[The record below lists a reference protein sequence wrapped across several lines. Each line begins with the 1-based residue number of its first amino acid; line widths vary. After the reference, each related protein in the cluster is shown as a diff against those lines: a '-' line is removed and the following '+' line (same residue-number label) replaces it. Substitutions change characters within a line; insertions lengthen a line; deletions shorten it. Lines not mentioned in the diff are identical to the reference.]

1 MKNQKRIRDYGIC
14 IGRMNTGKLNSIT
27 DVAGVKVGH
36 VTLNDGELK
45 TGVTAVLPH
54 DGNIFKNKVMAA
66 SYVINGFGKSIGLI
80 QVDELGTI
88 ESPIVLT
95 NTLSIGTAFDAV
107 LDYMLEQN
115 QDIGT
120 TTGTINPIACECN
133 DGYLNSI
140 RNRKVEKTHVLKAIK
155 NADIEFEEGSVG
167 AGTGMCCLGLKGGI
181 GTSSRIVPLD
191 NEDYT
196 LGSLV
201 LSNFGIGEELLVNG
215 IKAGEKIKSLL
226 SKKSEEGDKGSIVI
240 LLATDI
246 PLSERQLKRICKRA
260 VVGLSR
266 TGSFIGNGSGDIV
279 VGFTTANKIDHYEE
293 KDIFDMKVLS
303 DNKIDLV
310 FKAAAESVEEAILN
324 SLICADTTI
333 GRDEHMRYSLK
344 EYIEGLL

>member
-1 MKNQKRIRDYGIC
+1 MKNQKRIRDYDIS

-80 QVDELGTI
+80 QVDELGII

-95 NTLSIGTAFDAV
+95 NTLSIGTAFDGV

-120 TTGTINPIACECN
+120 TTGTINPIVCECN

-140 RNRKVEKTHVLKAIK
+140 RNRKVEKAHVLEAIK
-155 NADIEFEEGSVG
+155 NADVEFKEGSVG

-215 IKAGEKIKSLL
+215 IKAGEKVKSLL
-226 SKKSEEGDKGSIVI
+226 SKKSEEGDKGSIII

-279 VGFTTANKIDHYEE
+279 IGFTTANKVNHYEE
-293 KDIFDMKVLS
+293 KAICDMKVLS
-303 DNKIDLV
+303 DNKIDWV

-344 EYIEGLL
+344 EFIEDLL